1 MRTSPALVAIA
12 TLLTLACSSSG
23 RSSSG
28 LSSQSNARNRGAMIS
43 AEELAT
49 TAELD
54 AYDAVRRLRPM
65 WLRTRGQVT
74 LTGQGR
80 AGIRVYVNGS
90 RRGELQALRA
100 IRATAIES
108 ITFLSSAEA
117 TTRFGVDHSD
127 GAIMVVLRGG
137 NT

>member
-28 LSSQSNARNRGAMIS
+28 LPSQSNARNRGAVIS

-49 TAELD
+49 TSELD

-65 WLRTRGQVT
+65 WLRTRGPVSLSLQ
-74 LTGQGR
+74 GQ

-90 RRGELQALRA
+90 RLGQLQMLKTF
-100 IRATAIES
+100 RATDIES
-108 ITFLSSAEA
+108 ITYLSAPEA
-117 TTRFGVDHSD
+117 TTRFGIDHSD
-127 GAIMVVLRGG
+127 GAIMVILKRGDA
-137 NT
+137 

>member
-28 LSSQSNARNRGAMIS
+28 LPSQSNARNRGAVIP

-49 TAELD
+49 TSELD

-65 WLRTRGQVT
+65 WLRTRGPVSLSLQ
-74 LTGQGR
+74 GQ

-90 RRGELQALRA
+90 RRGQLQMLKTF
-100 IRATAIES
+100 RATDIES
-108 ITFLSSAEA
+108 ITYLSAPEA
-117 TTRFGVDHSD
+117 TTRFGIDHSD
-127 GAIMVVLRGG
+127 GAIMVILKRGDA
-137 NT
+137 